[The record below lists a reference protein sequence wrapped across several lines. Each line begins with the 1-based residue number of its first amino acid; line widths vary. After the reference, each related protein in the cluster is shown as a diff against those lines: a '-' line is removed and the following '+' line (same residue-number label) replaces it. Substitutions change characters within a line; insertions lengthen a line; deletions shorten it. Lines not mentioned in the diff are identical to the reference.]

1 MKGRVTWFHI
11 AKYQV
16 ALLAEHTNV
25 NYAKGINAT
34 VMAYNA
40 HLPHEI
46 LVYPPKTYLPTLII
60 VTVEPL
66 LSHREWNVL
75 AAQPSTDARQQRF
88 QREFTL
94 FVIGASQLLNVV
106 KWFLLFPTITESCKP
121 GEKKFDFCYLTK
133 ELCWGQ
139 VELFKNSASNEFFIK
154 KCNIASD

>member
-1 MKGRVTWFHI
+1 MKGTVTWFHTV
-11 AKYQV
+11 KYQA
-16 ALLAEHTNV
+16 ALLAEHMNA

-34 VMAYNA
+34 AMAYNA

-46 LVYPPKTYLPTLII
+46 LVYPPKIYLPTLII
-60 VTVEPL
+60 VTVGPL

-88 QREFTL
+88 QRELTL
-94 FVIGASQLLNVV
+94 FVIGASQLLNEV

-121 GEKKFDFCYLTK
+121 GGKKFDFCYLTK
-133 ELCWGQ
+133 ELCWSQ
-139 VELFKNSASNEFFIK
+139 VELFKNSASNESFI